1 MQAALR
7 VIPSSFTVA
16 IRWDVA
22 KAFNFGGTRRREVV
36 DSHGLR
42 CAAPSSHTI
51 IHAEEFRR
59 SGTLRSNALCS
70 YTNGSMD
77 VYGQTLAAQKHGHL
91 EGKGLKLER
100 RPLD

>member
-22 KAFNFGGTRRREVV
+22 KAFNFGGTRRREAE

-51 IHAEEFRR
+51 IHSEEV
-59 SGTLRSNALCS
+59 GEEIHYAVTLYAR
-70 YTNGSMD
+70 T
-77 VYGQTLAAQKHGHL
+77 QTAAWTYMA
-91 EGKGLKLER
+91 KL
-100 RPLD
+100 